1 MTRLWCYRPAMSAPK
16 TGRVAGA
23 LVPAALVVAAAG
35 EALWRGWGRPDW
47 MAVGLLGSVTV
58 ALLALRR
65 RHPLLAMS
73 CYVAAAL
80 AGTLVQE
87 TLPDPTSRTTS
98 AFVPIIALLV
108 LSYSLT
114 GYGDRRAVLVG
125 APQPVVLVA
134 VVDLLEPE
142 AGSLATG
149 VLFAA
154 VIIVGAPMLAGW
166 LVSSRGR
173 LLADLRRAGARLA
186 REHEDRVR
194 SARAREVL
202 RVWERLSAELSEGL
216 TAISR
221 TAQSGGAAG
230 AESVEATA
238 RALLVRT
245 RTTVVEIAAAPHRAA
260 PAIEEPDPEV
270 GAGTV
275 RAESAL
281 PWAVLLAS
289 AAGLATVL
297 PMHQSWVAPLP
308 ALVLCG
314 LLVAALAATWRYPL
328 AGITVA
334 WAAVVGYDRS
344 VADLGSEQT
353 LTLPLLVVATP
364 FLVGWLERRGL
375 ASAGLVV
382 CLAGALA
389 CAHDDD
395 LLGAVV
401 LAALAWLGGLALRGR
416 VLLLDQVRRAHE
428 RLDREREQEL
438 DAVVLEERAALA
450 RDVHDAVGHS
460 LTVLA
465 LQAGAARRLAR
476 TDPVACA
483 SALATVREV
492 ARDAAAQLDGSTV
505 RSTDLD
511 ALVAGARRTGLELT
525 ISGQRALTA
534 ATEEVARLVHRIV
547 QEALTNAMRHAPGAP
562 VAVNIDRRHDHLEVR
577 VVNGAARED
586 PHLGG
591 SGTGLAAL
599 ADRAAALG
607 GRLSAGPTP
616 DGGFAV
622 AAELPVRAAV
632 PHRRQEEPAR

>member
-1 MTRLWCYRPAMSAPK
+1 MSAPK
-16 TGRVAGA
+16 SGRVAGA
-23 LVPAALVVAAAG
+23 WVPAALVVAAAG
-35 EALWRGWGRPDW
+35 ETLWRCWGRPEW
-47 MAVGLLGSVTV
+47 LAVGLLGSVTL

-65 RHPLLAMS
+65 RHPLFAMS
-73 CYVAAAL
+73 CFVTAGL
-80 AGTLVQE
+80 AGTLVQ
-87 TLPDPTSRTTS
+87 TRLPDPTGRTTS

-114 GYGDRRAVLVG
+114 AYGDRRAVLIG
-125 APQPVVLVA
+125 APQPIVLVA

-142 AGSLATG
+142 AGSAVTG
-149 VLFAA
+149 ALFAA
-154 VIIVGAPMLAGW
+154 VIIVGAPALAGW

-173 LLADLRRAGARLA
+173 LLADLRRTEARLA
-186 REHEDRVR
+186 HEHEDRVR

-202 RVWERLSAELSEGL
+202 GVWERLSAELSEGL
-216 TAISR
+216 AAISA
-221 TAQSGGAAG
+221 TAVSGGVRG

-238 RALLVRT
+238 RDLLART
-245 RTTVVEIAAAPHRAA
+245 RTTVVELAAAPSR
-260 PAIEEPDPEV
+260 PSQEVDEPDAAV

-297 PMHQSWVAPLP
+297 PMHQDWSAPLP
-308 ALVLCG
+308 ALLLSG

-328 AGITVA
+328 AGVTVA
-334 WAAVVGYDRS
+334 WAAVAGYDRS

-375 ASAGLVV
+375 AFAGLVV

-389 CAHDDD
+389 CAHYGDF
-395 LLGAVV
+395 LGVVV
-401 LAALAWLGGLALRGR
+401 LAALAWLGGLALRSR
-416 VLLLDQVRRAHE
+416 VLLLEQVRRAHQ
-428 RLDREREQEL
+428 RLDRERGKQL

-465 LQAGAARRLAR
+465 LHAGAARRFAG
-476 TDPVACA
+476 TDAAACA
-483 SALATVREV
+483 SALATVGEV
-492 ARDAAAQLDGSTV
+492 ARDAAAQLDGSSV
-505 RSTDLD
+505 GSTDLD
-511 ALVAGARRTGLELT
+511 ALVAGARRTGLQLT
-525 ISGQRALTA
+525 VSGQHTLTTVA
-534 ATEEVARLVHRIV
+534 EDVARLVHRIV

-562 VAVNIDRRHDHLEVR
+562 VEVAIDRRQDHLDVR
-577 VVNGAARED
+577 VVNGVALEH
-586 PHLGG
+586 PQLGG

-599 ADRAAALG
+599 ADRAALLG
-607 GRLSAGPTP
+607 GHFSAGATP

-622 AAELPVRAAV
+622 AAELPAQPAIR
-632 PHRRQEEPAR
+632 HQHQKEPAR